1 MRKEMYIIRGSKGE
15 DYSRFTERVIRTAR
29 ATAELIRPEALKVT
43 MTTEAPPKIS
53 VIPFSKK
60 KIAVMSVYRIGNEPI
75 DILKLTEG
83 FSSGFKVEEAIPVT
97 YEKDWEDGQPSPGA
111 CLLTL
116 FHRKPGID
124 YETFINR
131 WHNGHTPLS
140 LKLHPLCN
148 YNRNVVLQKLCD
160 RAEWWDGI
168 VEEQTRTRSEL
179 LNPFKFFG
187 NGLEIAVNMLAV
199 YRDTKSFLDY
209 KTIETYLTT
218 EYHIISHPVYVPEMA
233 LNNFKPDHAHGI

>member
-15 DYSRFTERVIRTAR
+15 DYNRFSERVIRTAR
-29 ATAELIRPEALKVT
+29 ATVELIKPEALKLT
-43 MTTEAPPKIS
+43 LTAGPPPKLS
-53 VIPFSKK
+53 VIPFKK
-60 KIAVMSVYRIGNEPI
+60 SKIAIVSVYRFGNEPI
-75 DILKLTEG
+75 DLLKFSEG
-83 FSSGFKVEEAIPVT
+83 FSAAFKVDEAIPVT
-97 YEKDWEDGQPSPGA
+97 YEKNWEDGQPSPGA

-124 YETFINR
+124 YDLFLNR

-148 YNRNVVLQKLCD
+148 YNRNVVLQKITD
-160 RAEWWDGI
+160 RPEWWDGI
-168 VEEQTRTRSEL
+168 VEEQTNTRSEL

-187 NGLEIAVNMLAV
+187 QGFQVAGNMLSV
-199 YRDTKSFLDY
+199 YRDTRSFLDY

-218 EYHIISHPVYVPEMA
+218 EYHILSHPLYNPGPATLYE
-233 LNNFKPDHAHGI
+233 KI